1 MNLLDMII
9 LGFENLWRTKL
20 RTTLTVIGVVVG
32 IGALTS
38 MISFGTGMQKNIT
51 DAFKNNNLFTSL
63 TVTSQKIDVQQMM
76 SGNFEVDTTDE
87 DAVPLTDSVVLAIQ
101 QIPGVEIAFPEVTFP
116 AKLRMGN
123 SETNTTVQAVPA
135 QIGEFKPYND
145 LLGGSFFSHDSAD
158 AAVIRWET
166 LRRMKRVV
174 DDPENPFILTGKDS
188 LDGVKIIAVDSIVG
202 KNLDLI
208 SAVIRIP
215 RIPLNPIRAMQIL
228 EDDPFSEKI
237 THLRIT
243 GILKRS
249 SPFTSNIF
257 SGGIMIPMK
266 TADQIPRVSFDTVLD
281 FLSNREDR
289 GKYQTIHVRVE
300 EIKDLEPV
308 RMKLE
313 EMGVEVFTITDQFKE
328 LKRGFLIMDTILGAI
343 GTIALFVASL
353 GIINTMI
360 MSILERTR
368 DIGIMK
374 AIGGAERDIRKIFF
388 VEAASI
394 GFLGALFGLIL
405 GWGVTRVANFVANT
419 KLMPQGEAPIDLF
432 YFPLWLILGAVA
444 FSMVVSLV
452 AGLYPAIRAARID
465 PVKALRHD

>member
-51 DAFKNNNLFTSL
+51 DAFKNNDLFTSL
-63 TVTSQKIDVQQMM
+63 TVTSQKIDIQQMM
-76 SGNFEVDTTDE
+76 SGNIEVDTTAE
-87 DAVPLTDSVVLAIQ
+87 DAIPLTDSVVMAIQ
-101 QIPGVEIAFPEVTFP
+101 EIPGVEIAFPEVTFP
-116 AKLRMGN
+116 ARLRLGN
-123 SETNTTVQAVPA
+123 FKTNTTVQAVPA
-135 QIGEFKPYND
+135 RIGHLKPYND
-145 LLGGSFFSHDSAD
+145 LLGGSFFPHDTAA

-166 LRRMKRVV
+166 LRRMKCIV
-174 DDPENPFILTGKDS
+174 DDPDNPYMLTAKDS
-188 LDGVKIIAVDSIVG
+188 LDGVKVIAPDSILG
-202 KNLDLI
+202 KEINLI

-215 RIPLNPIRAMQIL
+215 RMPLNPIRAMQVF
-228 EDDPFSEKI
+228 EDDPFTEKI
-237 THLRIT
+237 TPLRIT

-249 SPFTSNIF
+249 SPFTSNMY
-257 SGGIMIPMK
+257 SGGILIPAK
-266 TADQIPRVSFDTVLD
+266 TADQIPRVGFETVLD
-281 FLSNREDR
+281 FLSSNETR
-289 GKYQTIHVRVE
+289 GKYQTIHVRVK
-300 EIKDLEPV
+300 EINDLEPV
-308 RMKLE
+308 RKKLE

-374 AIGGAERDIRKIFF
+374 AIGGAESDIRKIFF

-405 GWGVTRVANFVANT
+405 GWGVTLVANFVANT
-419 KLMPQGEAPIDLF
+419 KLIPQGEAPIDLF
-432 YFPLWLILGAVA
+432 YFPLWLILGAVG
-444 FSMVVSLV
+444 FSMIVSLA